1 MSCPPSQPAYLPS
14 DTPTYPSLPSDQPF
28 KLTTR
33 PEPAYSPTGL
43 NLSTRTRA
51 QPRTVPTRDP
61 YAACRFLQL
70 PAGACRCMPLSAYL
84 PADPTRGET
93 RRAPYP
99 SRPPYPPPC
108 RGVHPTLADHPTCLP
123 AYRVYLP
130 FYPTNQPSSLP
141 PLKYQV
147 AVADP
152 LPAACL
158 SAAKKKDGEGWRD
171 GAVADH
177 PASLAS
183 RACLAYPA
191 CLPYPLPLP
200 SLPAYLIFESKG

>member
-99 SRPPYPPPC
+99 SRPPYPPLP
-108 RGVHPTLADHPTCLP
+108 RRSPYPSRPPYLP
-123 AYRVYLP
+123 A
-130 FYPTNQPSSLP
+130 
-141 PLKYQV
+141 
-147 AVADP
+147 
-152 LPAACL
+152 C
-158 SAAKKKDGEGWRD
+158 
-171 GAVADH
+171 
-177 PASLAS
+177 
-183 RACLAYPA
+183 
-191 CLPYPLPLP
+191 LP
-200 SLPAYLIFESKG
+200 SLPAFLPDQPAFQPSSPKVSGCRCRPVACRLPICRKEEGWRRMEGWSRCRPPSLPSLSSLPCLLSLPTLPVAVA

>member
-1 MSCPPSQPAYLPS
+1 MPSREPFPPATLTLPAVSCSCLSGPAAVCPCLP
-14 DTPTYPSLPSDQPF
+14 TSLPT
-28 KLTTR
+28 L
-33 PEPAYSPTGL
+33 PEARRGEPP
-43 NLSTRTRA
+43 TRA
-51 QPRTVPTRDP
+51 DHPT
-61 YAACRFLQL
+61 
-70 PAGACRCMPLSAYL
+70 
-84 PADPTRGET
+84 
-93 RRAPYP
+93 
-99 SRPPYPPPC
+99 PPC

-130 FYPTNQPSSLP
+130 FYPTNQPTSLP